1 MSLFGSKSDDSTEM
15 REKME
20 SSKGVDRETMSAAER
35 KGGDIALVASAA
47 SVLLS
52 WYEFYGRE
60 NKAEGLFV
68 GLWAPTILGFAS
80 YLKQR
85 GIEDKLKATPFFGSE
100 AGRALRSL
108 LG

>member
-1 MSLFGSKSDDSTEM
+1 MALFGSQSSSGNDDMTEM
-15 REKME
+15 ME
-20 SSKGVDRETMSAAER
+20 SEGMDKQTMSKVER
-35 KGGDIALVASAA
+35 KGGDVAVILSAA

-52 WYEFYGRE
+52 WYEFYGRG

-68 GLWAPTILGFAS
+68 GLWAPTILGFAG

-85 GIEDKLKATPFFGSE
+85 AIEDRLKQTPFFGSD
-100 AGRALRSL
+100 AGKMLRRL